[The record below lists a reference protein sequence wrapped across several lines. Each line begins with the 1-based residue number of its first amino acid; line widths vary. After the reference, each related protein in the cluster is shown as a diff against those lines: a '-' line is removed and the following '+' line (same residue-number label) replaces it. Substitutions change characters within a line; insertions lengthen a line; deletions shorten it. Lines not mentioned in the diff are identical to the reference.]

1 MAKWIDQLMGIFS
14 KGTPILPIPPGM
26 YQYQTP
32 PEAENQ
38 YRLHLRLEP
47 SGAGLLIINAH
58 TTLHLNQTAAEF
70 AYYTVK
76 GYSEDDAFKEITNR
90 YNIKPEQAKADY
102 LDLVDKIQALV
113 RTEDLEPVTY
123 LNIERLDPYTAEI
136 SAPYRLDCALTYRM
150 NESASKQAAP
160 EDRVKRNLLSDEW
173 KVILNKAWNAGIPH
187 IVFTGGEPTLRPD
200 LPDLVAYAESL
211 GQVTGLLTD
220 GLRLSNREYLH
231 DLLNGGLDHIM
242 ILLDPQDE
250 HSWEAVK
257 DTLAEDIF
265 VTIHLTIDDADPQH
279 TNSVIDRLVKGGV
292 KNLSLSTRS
301 LEFKPTLKECS
312 EYASAKGLSLVWDIP
327 VPYSAFNPF
336 NLEAEA
342 GCTGNWRRKRL
353 AVC

>member
-136 SAPYRLDCALTYRM
+136 SAPTGWI
-150 NESASKQAAP
+150 AP
-160 EDRVKRNLLSDEW
+160 
-173 KVILNKAWNAGIPH
+173 
-187 IVFTGGEPTLRPD
+187 
-200 LPDLVAYAESL
+200 
-211 GQVTGLLTD
+211 
-220 GLRLSNREYLH
+220 
-231 DLLNGGLDHIM
+231 
-242 ILLDPQDE
+242 
-250 HSWEAVK
+250 
-257 DTLAEDIF
+257 
-265 VTIHLTIDDADPQH
+265 
-279 TNSVIDRLVKGGV
+279 
-292 KNLSLSTRS
+292 
-301 LEFKPTLKECS
+301 
-312 EYASAKGLSLVWDIP
+312 
-327 VPYSAFNPF
+327 
-336 NLEAEA
+336 
-342 GCTGNWRRKRL
+342 
-353 AVC
+353 